1 MLWQGVA
8 GVSHIF
14 NREVLGEFSG
24 DSGHPS
30 TMWKDSW
37 TESNHNAKMPRIFET
52 GTSASDPSKVMSTA
66 WLWNTSY
73 LRLKTLQVG
82 YSLNTIGLTRVR
94 VYYAAE
100 NLLTF
105 DHLPF
110 KTDPEVS
117 SDRGSSFPLLRSHA
131 VGINITF

>member
-1 MLWQGVA
+1 
-8 GVSHIF
+8 
-14 NREVLGEFSG
+14 
-24 DSGHPS
+24 
-30 TMWKDSW
+30 
-37 TESNHNAKMPRIFET
+37 
-52 GTSASDPSKVMSTA
+52 MSTA

-82 YSLNTIGLTRVR
+82 YSLPKHFLNTIGLTRVR